1 MTHENTLLF
10 IDVQQREM
18 PKPEFFLY
26 FKSEEEIGTTAE
38 VEYCF
43 DYKTRVPDTKIPQLS

>member
-1 MTHENTLLF
+1 MTHKNTLLF
-10 IDVQQREM
+10 IEAQQSEK

-26 FKSEEEIGTTAE
+26 FKSEEEIAATAE

-43 DYKTRVPDTKIPQLS
+43 EFKTRVPDTKIPQLS